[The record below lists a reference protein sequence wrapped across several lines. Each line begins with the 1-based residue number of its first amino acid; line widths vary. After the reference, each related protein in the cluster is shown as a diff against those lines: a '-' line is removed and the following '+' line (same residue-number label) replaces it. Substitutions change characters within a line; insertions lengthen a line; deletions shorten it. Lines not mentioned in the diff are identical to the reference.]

1 MKNFKQFIEEQKE
14 VEIDG
19 YKTKYHY
26 MCPSAVKFFNKHDR
40 MDHSEDEAKA
50 LQDVVRLSDDVFEI
64 EAEVEKSGEVSD
76 EQVETAERLVKMV
89 KDRVKDMG
97 HDPEEVN
104 YMDLHI
110 DAIKNPA
117 KAGSMKWKLS
127 NNILMK

>member
-50 LQDVVRLSDDVFEI
+50 LSILKQA
-64 EAEVEKSGEVSD
+64 EAHTGDYSIFD
-76 EQVETAERLVKMV
+76 APEQAYTVLR
-89 KDRVKDMG
+89 G
-97 HDPEEVN
+97 N
-104 YMDLHI
+104 
-110 DAIKNPA
+110 
-117 KAGSMKWKLS
+117 
-127 NNILMK
+127 

>member
-1 MKNFKQFIEEQKE
+1 MEKKKMKSFKSFIMEEKE
-14 VEIDG
+14 IEIDG

-26 MCPSAVKFFNKHDR
+26 MCPSAVLFFKKHDR
-40 MDHSEDEAKA
+40 MDHSDEQRKA

-64 EAEVEKSGEVSD
+64 EADVEKTGKVSS
-76 EQVETAERLVKMV
+76 EQIKTAERLVKMI

-110 DAIKNPA
+110 DAIKNPD
-117 KAGSMKWKLS
+117 KAGSMK
-127 NNILMK
+127 

>member
-40 MDHSEDEAKA
+40 MDHSEDEAK
-50 LQDVVRLSDDVFEI
+50 
-64 EAEVEKSGEVSD
+64 VEKSGEVSD

>member
-1 MKNFKQFIEEQKE
+1 MKQFRQYIEEQKE

-26 MCPSAVKFFNKHDR
+26 MCPSAVKFFNKHER
-40 MDHSEDEAKA
+40 MDHSEEEVKA

-64 EAEVEKSGEVSD
+64 EAEVEKSGKVSD
-76 EQVETAERLVKMV
+76 KQVETAERLVKMV
-89 KDRVKDMG
+89 KGRVKDMG

-110 DAIKNPA
+110 DAIKNPT
-117 KAGSMKWKLS
+117 KAGSLK
-127 NNILMK
+127 